1 MKRKLF
7 FSLFLVAILV
17 TLNSSLAAQ
26 SRRESE
32 VFDLINQERS
42 RAGLLTLTWDDR
54 LGGLA
59 REYSRQMAR
68 DSFFAH
74 VDPDGKDVVARAN
87 AARIKD
93 WTVIGENLFVCEA
106 SPDFVRLAVVGW
118 MKSKTHKD
126 NILDTDWT
134 STGIG
139 VATARNGSI
148 YVTQVFTR
156 KL

>member
-17 TLNSSLAAQ
+17 TLNSSLSAQ

-42 RAGLLTLTWDDR
+42 RAGLGTLTWDDR

-106 SPDFVRLAVVGW
+106 SPNFVRLAIAGW

-139 VATARNGSI
+139 VATGRDGSI

>member
-7 FSLFLVAILV
+7 FTLFLVAILV
-17 TLNSSLAAQ
+17 TLDSSSLAQ

-42 RAGLLTLTWDDR
+42 RAGLGTLTWDDR

-68 DSFFAH
+68 ESFFGH
-74 VDPDGKDVVARAN
+74 FDPEGKDVVARAN
-87 AARIKD
+87 AARIKN
-93 WTVIGENLFVCEA
+93 WATIGENLFMCEA
-106 SPDFVRLAVVGW
+106 TPNFARLAAVGW
-118 MKSKTHKD
+118 MKSKTHRD
-126 NILDTDWT
+126 NILDVEWT

-139 VATARNGSI
+139 IATASNGSI